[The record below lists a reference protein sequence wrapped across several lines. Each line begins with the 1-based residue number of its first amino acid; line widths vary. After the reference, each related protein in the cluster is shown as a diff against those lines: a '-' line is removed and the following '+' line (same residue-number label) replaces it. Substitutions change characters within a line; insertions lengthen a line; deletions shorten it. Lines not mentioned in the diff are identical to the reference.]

1 MIHQYDK
8 LTTLRSNSFTID
20 EMKKHIQPL
29 VFTRSLCC
37 VLLLAG
43 LLLFSG
49 CSEGKTD
56 VSHEGHDATES
67 PALTIKTD
75 QMPDELAK
83 GEEVFNNNCARC
95 HGEQGSG
102 TNQGPAL
109 VHKIYEPNHHADFAF
124 QRAAAQ
130 GVRAHHWK
138 FGNMPKIESVTPEDV
153 TEIIRYIRWLQQ
165 QAGIF

>member
-1 MIHQYDK
+1 
-8 LTTLRSNSFTID
+8 
-20 EMKKHIQPL
+20 MKNRIRKSLLKRNLGL
-29 VFTRSLCC
+29 VLVMTC
-37 VLLLAG
+37 

-49 CSEGKTD
+49 CSEAKTD
-56 VSHEGHDATES
+56 VSHEGHDASES
-67 PALTIKTD
+67 PAVMIKTD
-75 QMPDELAK
+75 QMPTELTK
-83 GEEVFNNNCARC
+83 GEDLFNDNCARC
-95 HGEQGSG
+95 HGPQGSG

>member
-1 MIHQYDK
+1 MTC
-8 LTTLRSNSFTID
+8 LF
-20 EMKKHIQPL
+20 
-29 VFTRSLCC
+29 
-37 VLLLAG
+37 
-43 LLLFSG
+43 LFSG
-49 CSEGKTD
+49 CSEAKTD
-56 VSHEGHDATES
+56 VSHEGHDASES
-67 PALTIKTD
+67 PAVMIKTD
-75 QMPDELAK
+75 QMPTELTK
-83 GEEVFNNNCARC
+83 GEDLFNDNCARC
-95 HGEQGSG
+95 HGPQGSG